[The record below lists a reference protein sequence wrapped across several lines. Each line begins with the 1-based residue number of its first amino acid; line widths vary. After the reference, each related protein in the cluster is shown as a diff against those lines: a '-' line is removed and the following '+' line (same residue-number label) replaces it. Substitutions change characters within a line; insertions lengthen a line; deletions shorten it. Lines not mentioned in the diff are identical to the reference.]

1 MSLLNKKKKGKT
13 MPREKKVKKLEDRIV
28 RYLTEFIGCEEV
40 KSRSHYRH
48 FRVVNQKTGEW
59 TNYFVGKKGAV
70 RIGKN
75 ASNSFSVTALVVRNT
90 EKWEKDM
97 CKERRI

>member
-1 MSLLNKKKKGKT
+1 
-13 MPREKKVKKLEDRIV
+13 MPRQKKIKKLEDRIA
-28 RYLTEFIGCEEV
+28 RYLTEFAKCKEV
-40 KSRSHYRH
+40 ESRSRYRH
-48 FRVVNQKTGEW
+48 FRVIESTGE
-59 TNYFVGKKGAV
+59 TNNYFVGKKGAV